1 MVSWTMSNEVF
12 IALDLSEG
20 QRIRLTRL
28 AKNLRQVDV
37 ASLARVTVSDVVNI
51 EKDRF
56 LPMVRRDKIL
66 DVLGLNNNG
75 TENKNG

>member
-1 MVSWTMSNEVF
+1 MSSEVF

-20 QRIRLTRL
+20 QRIRLARL
-28 AKNLRQVDV
+28 ARNLRQVDV
-37 ASLARVTVSDVVNI
+37 ASLAKVTVSDVVNI

-56 LPMVRRDKIL
+56 LPMTRREKIL

-75 TENKNG
+75 ARNEDQ

>member
-1 MVSWTMSNEVF
+1 MFMSNEVF
-12 IALDLSEG
+12 ITLDLSEG

-28 AKNLRQVDV
+28 AQNLRQVDV
-37 ASLARVTVSDVVNI
+37 ASLAGVTVSDVVNI

-56 LPMVRRDKIL
+56 LPMVRREKIL

-75 TENKNG
+75 AMDEDQ